1 MKYFYSIYH
10 TRTFLSNII
19 DKFVFNFFSYLLWI
33 LFIILTAVI
42 GYMTGDYLLTFT
54 LIFTSIYIYIVAYL
68 FIVLKLRS
76 NRDDFIL
83 ANNYAEI
90 LDYDTAQYLVKY
102 FPKKITYARLVRAM
116 TKSSR
121 GKTILT
127 YMGLIPDEFYSRVK
141 NLIIEDNYALI
152 PIEDFLSKANDIR
165 LSWEERRI
173 GSHILLYV
181 LFEQDRIFKT
191 LLDQLDLSQEDFLQI
206 IAWEALHYSNNKI
219 VNSWS
224 PEGVYKNF
232 GSLGRSWTI
241 GYTNDLDRI
250 TDDITESIIH
260 RDEHRVIIHQD
271 ILKRVL
277 TNLSNSNRHNI
288 LLLGNIGV
296 GKSSLVE
303 NLAFTIRKYQIEKNI
318 NLSRVL
324 RLNTTDLI
332 SGTPEAAQYL
342 LKALNYAEKSG
353 NIILVIENISELFLS
368 ANDEIRNII
377 IKFLSSQTINVI
389 GVDNPEGYHNGIKSF
404 PVIDSLFEDITI
416 EDSSKEET
424 IYVLMMTSFDLY
436 RMYNKHIT
444 YQSLRAVMTFSE
456 RYISKGGFPGKAV
469 EILSDAVNQANI
481 EGSPFVL
488 ESHIRAVVSERT
500 NINVSTLQNTEKD
513 ILLSLE
519 QKLQAEIKGQPEGLT
534 ALVNALKRSQL
545 DVKARDKPIGTFLF
559 LGPTGV
565 GKTET
570 AKALAKHYF
579 GSSDRMIRLD
589 MNEFGSEN
597 SIYGILGVPVGED
610 NDFQE
615 GFLTK
620 RIQDRPFSLILLDEI
635 EKAHRQV
642 LNLFLQVLD
651 EGFLTDNR
659 GIRTD
664 FRNSIIIAT
673 SNAGAL
679 FLRDF
684 IKNNAQF
691 DKELFKEQLI
701 DTIIKGKEFAP
712 EFINRFTDVIVYY
725 PLDIDTVS
733 EIATKI
739 IDGMIK
745 SFDEE
750 RGVKLEVDN
759 EAIRYLAEKGYNPDF
774 GARELER
781 TISSILETYLANYL
795 LIHSVKRGDIIIVS
809 LNDMITKGAQVPE
822 LSGPFVVPVP
832 KTSVSTPSKK
842 LKKMSINTSSTKKF
856 T

>member
-19 DKFVFNFFSYLLWI
+19 DKFIFNFFSYLLWI
-33 LFIILTAVI
+33 IFIILAAVI
-42 GYMTGDYLLTFT
+42 GYTTGNYLLIAI
-54 LIFTSIYIYIVAYL
+54 LVFTSIYLYIVAYL

-76 NRDDFIL
+76 NQDEFIL
-83 ANNYAEI
+83 ANNYGEI

-102 FPKKITYARLVRAM
+102 FPKKLTHLQLIRAI

-121 GKTILT
+121 GQTILT
-127 YMGLIPDEFYSRVK
+127 YMGLVPSEFYAKVK
-141 NLIIEDNYALI
+141 DLGLENSGNSISVDELLDR
-152 PIEDFLSKANDIR
+152 ANNIR
-165 LSWEERRI
+165 LSWEEKRI

-181 LFEQDRIFKT
+181 LFEQDGIFKT
-191 LLDQLDLSQEDFLQI
+191 LLDQLDLSKEDFLQI
-206 IAWEALHYSNNKI
+206 ISWEALYYSNSKVI
-219 VNSWS
+219 PVWS
-224 PEGVYKNF
+224 PEGVYKSF

-250 TDDITESIIH
+250 TEDITESIVH
-260 RDEHRVIIHQD
+260 RDPHRVIIHQE
-271 ILKRVL
+271 ILRRVL

-288 LLLGNIGV
+288 LLLGDIGV
-296 GKSSLVE
+296 GKRSLIS
-303 NLAFTIRKYQIEKNI
+303 NLAFTVRQYQIEKNK

-332 SGTPEAAQYL
+332 SGTPEAPQYL

-377 IKFLSSQTINVI
+377 IKFLNSNIINVI
-389 GVDNPEGYHNGIKSF
+389 GLDNPEGYHSGVKRF
-404 PVIDSLFEDITI
+404 PVIDSLFEDITM
-416 EDSSKEET
+416 EDASKEDT
-424 IYVLMMTSFDLY
+424 MYVLMMTSFDLY
-436 RMYNKHIT
+436 RIYNKYIT
-444 YQSLRAVMTFSE
+444 YQSLRAVMSFSE
-456 RYISKGGFPGKAV
+456 RYVSKGGFPGKAV

-481 EGSPFVL
+481 DGNPFVL
-488 ESHIRAVVSERT
+488 ESHIRKVVSERV
-500 NINVSTLQNTEKD
+500 NINVNTLQNDEKD

-519 QKLQAEIKGQPEGLT
+519 VKLQSEIKGQPEGIT
-534 ALVNALKRSQL
+534 ALVNSLKRAQL

-589 MNEFGSEN
+589 MNEFGREESV
-597 SIYGILGVPVGED
+597 YGILGSPAGED
-610 NDFQE
+610 NLFQE

-620 RIQDRPFSLILLDEI
+620 RVQDKPFSLILLDEI

-642 LNLFLQVLD
+642 LNIFLQILD

-673 SNAGAL
+673 SNAGSL
-679 FLRDF
+679 FLREF
-684 IKNNAQF
+684 IKNHPEF
-691 DKELFKEQLI
+691 DKVIFKQELI

-733 EIATKI
+733 EIAGKI
-739 IDGMIK
+739 IEGMIQ

-750 RGVKLEVDN
+750 RGVRLEVDN
-759 EAIRYLAEKGYNPDF
+759 EVIRYLAEKGYNPDF

-781 TISSILETYLANYL
+781 TISSILETYLANYF
-795 LIHSVKRGDIIIVS
+795 LINSIKRGDSIRVILSDII
-809 LNDMITKGAQVPE
+809 DTH
-822 LSGPFVVPVP
+822 
-832 KTSVSTPSKK
+832 
-842 LKKMSINTSSTKKF
+842 
-856 T
+856 

>member
-19 DKFVFNFFSYLLWI
+19 DKFIFNFFSYFIWI
-33 LFIILTAVI
+33 IFIILIAVI
-42 GYMTGDYLLTFT
+42 GYMTGNYLLTFT
-54 LIFTSIYIYIVAYL
+54 LIFTSIYIYIVAYS
-68 FIVLKLRS
+68 FVVLKLRS
-76 NRDDFIL
+76 NQDEFIIT
-83 ANNYAEI
+83 NNYAEI

-102 FPKKITYARLVRAM
+102 FPKQITYLQLIRAI

-121 GKTILT
+121 GKVILT
-127 YMGLIPDEFYSRVK
+127 YMGLVPNEFYAKVKDLLVENNETLISVDEFLYQAN
-141 NLIIEDNYALI
+141 NLRI
-152 PIEDFLSKANDIR
+152 
-165 LSWEERRI
+165 SWEEQRI
-173 GSHILLYV
+173 GSHILLYL
-181 LFEQDRIFKT
+181 LFEQGGIFKT
-191 LLDQLDLSQEDFLQI
+191 LLDQLDLSKEDFLQI
-206 IAWEALHYSNNKI
+206 IAWEALYYSNSKVI
-219 VNSWS
+219 FPWS
-224 PEGVYKNF
+224 PEGIYKNF
-232 GSLGRSWTI
+232 GALGRSWTI

-260 RDEHRVIIHQD
+260 RDPHRVIIHQD
-271 ILKRVL
+271 ILKRIL

-303 NLAFTIRKYQIEKNI
+303 NLAFTIRNYQIEKNK

-324 RLNTTDLI
+324 KLNTTDLI
-332 SGTPEAAQYL
+332 SGTPEASQYL

-377 IKFLSSQTINVI
+377 VKFLNSNIINVI
-389 GVDNPEGYHNGIKSF
+389 GIDNPEGYHSGVKSF
-404 PVIDSLFEDITI
+404 PVIDSLFEDITV
-416 EDSSKEET
+416 EDSSKEDT
-424 IYVLMMTSFDLY
+424 MYVLMMTSFDLS
-436 RMYNKHIT
+436 RMYNKYIT
-444 YQSLRAVMTFSE
+444 YQSLKAVMNFSE

-481 EGSPFVL
+481 ENSPFVL
-488 ESHIRAVVSERT
+488 ESHIRTVISERV
-500 NINVSTLQNTEKD
+500 NINVNTLQKDEKN

-519 QKLQAEIKGQPEGLT
+519 AKLQSEIKGQPEGLT
-534 ALVNALKRSQL
+534 SLVNALKRAKL
-545 DVKARDKPIGTFLF
+545 DVKAKDKPIGTFLF

-589 MNEFGSEN
+589 MNEFGSEE
-597 SIYGILGVPVGED
+597 SVYGILGSPVGED
-610 NDFQE
+610 NLFQE

-620 RIQDRPFSLILLDEI
+620 RIQDKPFSLILLDEI
-635 EKAHRQV
+635 EKAHKQV
-642 LNLFLQVLD
+642 LNVFLQILD

-673 SNAGAL
+673 SNAGSL
-679 FLRDF
+679 FLREF
-684 IKNNAQF
+684 IKNHPEF
-691 DKELFKEQLI
+691 DKDTFKEELI

-725 PLDIDTVS
+725 PLDINIVS

-739 IDGMIK
+739 IDSMIQ
-745 SFDEE
+745 SFNED
-750 RGVKLEVDN
+750 RGVKLEVDK
-759 EAIRYLAEKGYNPDF
+759 EAVRYLAEKGYNPDF

-781 TISSILETYLANYL
+781 TISSILETYLANYM
-795 LIHSVKRGDIIIVS
+795 LIHSIKRGDTIKVQ
-809 LNDMITKGAQVPE
+809 LNDIIDK
-822 LSGPFVVPVP
+822 
-832 KTSVSTPSKK
+832 
-842 LKKMSINTSSTKKF
+842 
-856 T
+856 

>member
-19 DKFVFNFFSYLLWI
+19 DKFIFNFFSYLIWI
-33 LFIILTAVI
+33 IFIILVATI
-42 GYMTGDYLLTFT
+42 GYRTGNYLLTFT
-54 LIFTSIYIYIVAYL
+54 LIFTSIYIYIVAYI
-68 FIVLKLRS
+68 FVVLKLRS
-76 NRDDFIL
+76 NKDEFIL

-102 FPKKITYARLVRAM
+102 FPKQLTYLQLIKAI

-127 YMGLIPDEFYSRVK
+127 YMGLVPNEFYAKVKDLLIDNTENLTPVDEFLYQ
-141 NLIIEDNYALI
+141 
-152 PIEDFLSKANDIR
+152 ANDLR
-165 LSWEERRI
+165 LSWEEQRI
-173 GSHILLYV
+173 GSHILLYL
-181 LFEQDRIFKT
+181 LFEQGGIFQT
-191 LLDQLDLSQEDFLQI
+191 VLDQLDLSKEDFLQI
-206 IAWEALHYSNNKI
+206 IAWEALYYSNSKVI
-219 VNSWS
+219 STWS
-224 PEGVYKNF
+224 PEGVYKSF

-250 TDDITESIIH
+250 TDDITESIVH
-260 RDEHRVIIHQD
+260 RDPHRVIIHQD
-271 ILKRVL
+271 ILRRVL

-296 GKSSLVE
+296 GKRSLIS
-303 NLAFTIRKYQIEKNI
+303 NLAFTIRQYQIEKNK

-324 RLNTTDLI
+324 KLNTTDLI
-332 SGTPEAAQYL
+332 SGTPEAPQYL

-377 IKFLSSQTINVI
+377 IKFLNSNIINVI
-389 GVDNPEGYHNGIKSF
+389 GLDNPEGYHSGVKSF
-404 PVIDSLFEDITI
+404 PVIDSLFEDITV
-416 EDSSKEET
+416 EDASKEDT
-424 IYVLMMTSFDLY
+424 MYVLMMTSFDLS
-436 RMYNKHIT
+436 RMYNKYIT
-444 YQSLRAVMTFSE
+444 YQSLRAVMSFSE

-481 EGSPFVL
+481 EDNPFVL
-488 ESHIRAVVSERT
+488 ESHIRTVVSERV
-500 NINVSTLQNTEKD
+500 NINVNTLQNDEKD
-513 ILLSLE
+513 ILISLE
-519 QKLQAEIKGQPEGLT
+519 AKLQSEIKGQPEGLT
-534 ALVNALKRSQL
+534 ALVNALKRAQL

-589 MNEFGSEN
+589 MNEFGSEE
-597 SIYGILGVPVGED
+597 SVYGILGAPAGED
-610 NDFQE
+610 NLFQE

-620 RIQDRPFSLILLDEI
+620 RIQDKPFSLILLDEI
-635 EKAHRQV
+635 EKANKQV
-642 LNLFLQVLD
+642 LNVFLQILD

-659 GIRTD
+659 GIKTD

-673 SNAGAL
+673 SNAGSL
-679 FLRDF
+679 FLREF
-684 IKNNAQF
+684 IKNHPEF
-691 DKELFKEQLI
+691 DKNIFKQELI

-733 EIATKI
+733 EIASKI
-739 IDGMIK
+739 IEGMIQ

-750 RGVKLEVDN
+750 RGVRLEVDN
-759 EAIRYLAEKGYNPDF
+759 EVIRYLAEKGYNPDF

-781 TISSILETYLANYL
+781 TISSILETHLANYM
-795 LIHSVKRGDIIIVS
+795 LIHSIKRGDIIKV
-809 LNDMITKGAQVPE
+809 Q
-822 LSGPFVVPVP
+822 LSDIID
-832 KTSVSTPSKK
+832 K
-842 LKKMSINTSSTKKF
+842 
-856 T
+856 